1 MNPPPCNEGAD
12 VLGVLFPN
20 PEDLG
25 IHYTSLV
32 DAYLSYVASN
42 REQALELSDEQWK
55 QLRKTLGN
63 CVLVQN
69 GSDERPTVA

>member
-12 VLGVLFPN
+12 VLSVLFPN

-25 IHYTSLV
+25 IHYTLLV

-42 REQALELSDEQWK
+42 REQTLELSEEKWK
-55 QLRKTLGN
+55 QLRKRLETA
-63 CVLVQN
+63 
-69 GSDERPTVA
+69 S